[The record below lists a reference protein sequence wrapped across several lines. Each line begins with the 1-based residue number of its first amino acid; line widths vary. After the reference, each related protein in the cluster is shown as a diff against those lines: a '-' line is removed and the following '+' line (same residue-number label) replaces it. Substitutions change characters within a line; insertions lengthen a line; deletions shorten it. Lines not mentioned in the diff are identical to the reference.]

1 MTTLFDCL
9 QEIIEKGPQY
19 FIRGAVPSGATM
31 ALEWDP
37 ATLLDDM
44 RQKSPGV
51 LEDHAWTEWSV
62 RPIIGSSCFIHYGVR
77 GSSLG
82 YQEIPGYGHL
92 RALELA
98 QKKQTGAGAIS
109 GNARPPLSRLQ
120 GY

>member
-1 MTTLFDCL
+1 MTTLHDCL
-9 QEIIEKGPQY
+9 QEIIEKGPGY
-19 FIRGAVPSGATM
+19 FIRGAVPPGETM
-31 ALEWDP
+31 AIEWES

-62 RPIIGSSCFIHYGVR
+62 RPTIGTSCFIHYGVR

-82 YQEIPGYGHL
+82 HQEVPGYGHL
-92 RALELA
+92 RALEVA
-98 QKKQTGAGAIS
+98 QKKRAGTGALS
-109 GNARPPLSRLQ
+109 SNARPPLSRLQ